1 MKLNN
6 KQKYGI
12 ITLILFVVSVIM
24 LVIIDRT
31 NNINLS
37 LVIQLILILYLS
49 KVVYGI
55 VLYIKEQYQKQK
67 YSYSIIMNLGLAIF
81 LIVNIIRQVVLLIVD
96 FGKISIVDI
105 YNSTLESFSYFAILI
120 LPLIAFLGVY
130 SIITNIILI
139 KKEGFG
145 LNNILGMIFA
155 LIIIIGAFSTQMI
168 YEYTSKLTLS
178 ISGTIIKNFIDIS
191 LNSILAY
198 FYCLVLATLYCNIM
212 AGKHNPTYDKDFVI
226 VLGAQIK
233 KDGTLTPLLKS
244 RVDRA
249 ILFSE
254 NQRKSGGKDVVF
266 VTSGGKGNDE
276 IMSEGEAIKKYLLQR
291 GIKEEN
297 IIVEDKSTST
307 KENIKFSKEKID
319 EINKDAKIAFSTTN
333 YHVFRSGVIANN
345 QGVECEGMGSKTKI
359 YFYVNALLREFFANL
374 ITEKNKHFV
383 LITSINLALLI
394 LVLIGYFCKLI

>member
-37 LVIQLILILYLS
+37 LAIQLILILYLS
-49 KVVYGI
+49 KVVYGM

-81 LIVNIIRQVVLLIVD
+81 LIVNIIRQVALLIVD

-145 LNNILGMIFA
+145 LNNILGMVFA
-155 LIIIIGAFSTQMI
+155 FIIIIGAFSTQMI

-178 ISGTIIKNFIDIS
+178 MSGTIIKNFIDIS

-226 VLGAQIK
+226 VLGSQIK

-254 NQRKSGGKDVVF
+254 NQKKSGGKDVVF
-266 VTSGGKGNDE
+266 VTSGGQGIDE
-276 IMSEGEAIKKYLLQR
+276 IMPEGEAIKNYLLQR

>member
-254 NQRKSGGKDVVF
+254 NQKKSGGKDVVF